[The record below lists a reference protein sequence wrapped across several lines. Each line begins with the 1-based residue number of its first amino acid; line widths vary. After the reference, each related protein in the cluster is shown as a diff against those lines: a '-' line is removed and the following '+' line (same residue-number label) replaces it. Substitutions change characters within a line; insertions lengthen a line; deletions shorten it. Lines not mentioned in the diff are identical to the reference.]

1 MLQEIILAMLGKIY
15 ICENKF
21 TEINLTIKT
30 ALMMKAPTKF
40 KPPPTN
46 NQKPK
51 PPKYIGHFGSN
62 QIN

>member
-15 ICENKF
+15 IWENKF
-21 TEINLTIKT
+21 TEINLSIKA
-30 ALMMKAPTKF
+30 ALMMTPTKF

-51 PPKYIGHFGSN
+51 PPEYIGHFGSN